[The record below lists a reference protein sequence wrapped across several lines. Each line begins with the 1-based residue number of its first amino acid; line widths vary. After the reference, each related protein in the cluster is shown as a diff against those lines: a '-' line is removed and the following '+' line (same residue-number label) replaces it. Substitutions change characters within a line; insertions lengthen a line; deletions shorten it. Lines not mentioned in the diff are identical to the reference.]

1 MSNQLLQASLFQ
13 LKVMTDK
20 TKGKFINRQFLV
32 VLLSFFLFAVNLS
45 AQETSI
51 QVGSTTRNM
60 IIYAPPGI
68 EPNRPLVIS
77 MHGLNQTMNDQVNQ
91 TQFKSVA
98 EANNFVIVF
107 PQAIDNS
114 WQLWG
119 TGDTDFILAI
129 IDEMNTRYEI
139 DRDRVY
145 LSGFSM
151 GGMMTYYAATQI
163 ADKIAAYAPVTGFLM
178 DGPNTNSSRPIPII
192 HVHGMD
198 DTFVPYN
205 RVQECLD
212 AWIERNGCPTTPEV
226 IQPYPENNTETQTS
240 KKHWGP
246 GKEGVEIEFIS
257 LEGVGHWYKDDPNS
271 VFTSQEIWNF
281 CKKFSLKMGYPEFKY
296 ASVTESNP
304 KQIQVNLSEEI
315 VDSSYFH
322 GFAVNVDNAPVTID
336 SVVML
341 NTNQLLINLGDS
353 LQKENEITLS
363 YSNGNVFSTT
373 GKQLVSFSD
382 TIVNNLLKGASPRII
397 ELTTNKNG
405 DTLAVR
411 FNMKM
416 QNPSDISTLALNA
429 EYNGQTN
436 IPILQSSFLNNDS
449 TVLAFTLGDQV
460 YRDYA
465 LSLTYTGSNLISKD
479 NGILKS
485 FSDLQ
490 VTNNSNGL
498 PVHINSGELKTDGIT
513 LSLEFSKPMGKVS
526 GIPDNLTL
534 DVNGNTISIKS
545 VSVINNTLELTL
557 RESIHY
563 DDVVE
568 ASYTPGKITAADN
581 GPLEAFSNLDITNQV
596 SEPTWISTP
605 GKVEAEN
612 YTFIYGMQ
620 TETTSDAGGGQ
631 NLGYIG
637 DGSWVEYAIENNT
650 TETNF
655 QISFRLA
662 ATSENGQID
671 YFIDNDNMGRV
682 AAPNTGGW
690 QVYQSVDKDIS
701 IPQGKHY
708 LKLIATKG
716 GFNIN
721 YMDVQEIDTG
731 IQKIKGTNIRIFPN
745 PVSEEIK
752 IYSTDFM
759 HNKIEIF
766 NATGNLV
773 MSRETEGETILS
785 IPIHLENGVYIVKI
799 SNETQYRQKR
809 IVISK

>member
-1 MSNQLLQASLFQ
+1 MYCQLLQSIKYLT
-13 LKVMTDK
+13 KVRSAVK
-20 TKGKFINRQFLV
+20 KGDYYLNHLIVLLV
-32 VLLSFFLFAVNLS
+32 VFLLSFNLN
-45 AQETSI
+45 AQETI
-51 QVGSTTRNM
+51 QVNSLMREM
-60 IIYAPPGI
+60 IVYAPSGI
-68 EPNRPLVIS
+68 EQNRPLVIS
-77 MHGLNQTMNDQVNQ
+77 MHGLSQTMYDQVNQ

-98 EANNFVIVF
+98 DANNFVLVF

-119 TGDTDFILAI
+119 TTDTDFILAI
-129 IDEMNTRYEI
+129 IDEMNTRYGI

-163 ADKIAAYAPVTGFLM
+163 ADKIAAFAPVTGFLM

-198 DTFVPYN
+198 DSYVPYN

-226 IQPYPENNTETQTS
+226 IQPYPANNTEPKTS

-281 CKKFSLKMGYPEFKY
+281 CKKYSLKMGYPEFKY

-304 KQIQVNLSEEI
+304 KQIQVDVSEEI
-315 VDSSYFH
+315 VDESNFD
-322 GFAVNVDNAPVTID
+322 GFVVKVDNEPVTID
-336 SVVML
+336 NVVML
-341 NTNQLLINLGDS
+341 NTNQLIINLGAS
-353 LQKENEITLS
+353 LLKDNDITLS
-363 YSNGNVFSTT
+363 YDNGNVFSAS
-373 GKQLVSFSD
+373 GKQLISFSD
-382 TIVNNLLKGASPRII
+382 TLVDNLLKGASPRII
-397 ELTTNKNG
+397 ELSTNKNG
-405 DTLAVR
+405 DTLTAR
-411 FNMKM
+411 FNMEV

-429 EYNGQTN
+429 IYNGQTN
-436 IPILQSSFLNNDS
+436 IPILQSSLQNNDP
-449 TVLAFTLGDQV
+449 TVLVFTLGNQV
-460 YRDYA
+460 YRDYE
-465 LSLTYTGSNLISKD
+465 LSFTYTGSNIISKD
-479 NGILKS
+479 NGVLKS

-513 LSLEFSKPMGKVS
+513 LLLEFSKPMAKVS
-526 GIPDNLTL
+526 GQPDNLTL
-534 DVNGNTISIKS
+534 DVNGENISIKS
-545 VSVINNTLELTL
+545 VSAINNTLELTL
-557 RESIHY
+557 WESIYY
-563 DDVVE
+563 DDIVKVN
-568 ASYTPGKITAADN
+568 YTPGEITAADD
-581 GPLEAFSNLDITNQV
+581 GPLEAFSNFIITNQV
-596 SEPTWISTP
+596 SEPTWISIP

-612 YTFIYGMQ
+612 YSFIYGMQ
-620 TETTSDAGGGQ
+620 AETTSDAGGGQ

-662 ATSENGQID
+662 STIGNGQID

-682 AAPNTGGW
+682 ITPNTGGW

-701 IPQGKHY
+701 IPLGKHY
-708 LKLIATKG
+708 LKLIATKA

-721 YMDVQEIDTG
+721 YMDVHEIDTG
-731 IQKIKGTNIRIFPN
+731 VQEIKGSNIRIFPN
-745 PVSEEIK
+745 PVSEEMT
-752 IYSTDFM
+752 IYSTGFM

-766 NATGNLV
+766 DATGNLV
-773 MSRETEGETILS
+773 ISRATEGETILS
-785 IPIHLENGVYIVKI
+785 IPVHLANGVYIVKI
-799 SNETQYRQKR
+799 SNETQYQIEK
-809 IVISK
+809 IIISNKQ